1 MAEYNTYFPVAM
13 NLKNRN
19 VVIIGGDHEATS
31 KSKAMLRCG
40 PYLTVISPKITDEL
54 EQLAQGGSLNWIQR
68 PYQKGDLKG
77 AFLCI
82 VCDQSL
88 GEIVRKEAHEEKVV
102 LNVLDVTELCDFI
115 AVANFSRDGL
125 QIGIHSSGKSA
136 ALSRRIRERLEQQ
149 FGNGYT
155 DLTKVLGDI
164 RPIIKRMFSTFKAR
178 RNYWLDVVDDA
189 MLIRADQN
197 EISEKALKKE
207 LLIKAKHHY
216 QQQK

>member
-13 NLKNRN
+13 NLKERN

-31 KSKAMLRCG
+31 KSKALLRCE
-40 PYLTVISPKITDEL
+40 PHLTVISLDVTDEL
-54 EQLAQGGSLNWIQR
+54 EQMAESGSLTWIQR
-68 PYQKGDLKG
+68 PYQVGDLKG

-88 GEIVRKEAHEEKVV
+88 GETVRKEADQEKVV

-136 ALSRRIRERLEQQ
+136 ALSRRVRERLEQE
-149 FGNGYT
+149 FGDGYVN
-155 DLTKVLGDI
+155 LTKVLGDI
-164 RPIIKRMFSTFKAR
+164 RPIIKRMFSTFKGR
-178 RNYWLDVVDDA
+178 RNYWLDVVNEA

-197 EISEKALKKE
+197 EISEMALKRE